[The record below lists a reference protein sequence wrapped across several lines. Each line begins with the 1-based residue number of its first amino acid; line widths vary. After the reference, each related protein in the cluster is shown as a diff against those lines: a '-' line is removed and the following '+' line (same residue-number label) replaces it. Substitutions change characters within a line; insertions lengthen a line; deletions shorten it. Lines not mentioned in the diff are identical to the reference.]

1 MSRKSRYDA
10 IEMNRPAAD
19 QAPAD
24 TTAPALYQA
33 LGENRSE
40 AQKAEYASLCDA
52 TRGSMGT
59 TVELHDDDCL
69 VSPPYEIVD
78 ISCPGTVE
86 EYEIMHV

>member
-10 IEMNRPAAD
+10 IEMNRPTAD

-40 AQKAEYASLCDA
+40 AQEAEYASLCDA
-52 TRGSMGT
+52 SRGSMGT
-59 TVELHDDDCL
+59 TVEPHDDDRL
-69 VSPPYEIVD
+69 VSPPYENVET
-78 ISCPGTVE
+78 SCPGAAE
-86 EYEIMHV
+86 EYEMMSV